1 MQLCNY
7 HTHTVFS
14 DGSDPPSAYVEEA
27 ISQGFSAIGFS
38 EHAPL
43 PSGRYYTMDENKM
56 NEYART
62 IRALGEEKR
71 GLIDVFLSLEID
83 YIPGFSHNFD
93 HFRNHYGLD
102 YTIGSVHLVSKPGG
116 KQWWF
121 IDGADSK
128 LYDQGLSEVFGGDIR
143 MGVTAYYEQLI
154 QMVRNEKP
162 DIIGHLD
169 KIKMNNKGRYFSE
182 KEHWYKKLMEM
193 VIESLH
199 SSGVIVEVNT
209 RGIYKQRGN
218 QLFPGVEILEML
230 YKRNI
235 PITLSSDAH
244 KPGEISGA
252 FSEALIILKEIG
264 FKKLFIFEKN
274 YWKEINV

>member
-1 MQLCNY
+1 MILCNF
-7 HTHTVFS
+7 HTHTEFS
-14 DGSDPPSAYVEEA
+14 DGSDAPSAYVEEA
-27 ISQGFSAIGFS
+27 IRQGFSAIGFS

-43 PSGRYYTMDENKM
+43 PSGRYYTMGEDRM

-62 IRALGEEKR
+62 VRALAEEKR

-83 YIPGFSHNFD
+83 YIPGFSYSFD

-102 YTIGSVHLVSKPGG
+102 YTIGSVHLVSKPGR

-121 IDGADSK
+121 IDGADSN
-128 LYDQGLSEVFGGDIR
+128 LYDQGLREVFDGDIR
-143 MGVTAYYEQLI
+143 MAVTAYFEQLI

-182 KEHWYKKLMEM
+182 EEHWYKKLTKI
-193 VIESLH
+193 VIKSLQV
-199 SSGVIVEVNT
+199 SGVIVEVNT

-218 QLFPGVEILEML
+218 QLFPGTEILEML
-230 YKRNI
+230 HKHNI

-244 KPGEISGA
+244 KPREISGS
-252 FSEALIILKEIG
+252 FQETFLILKDIG
-264 FKKLFIFEKN
+264 FKKILIFDKKSWIGVN
-274 YWKEINV
+274 I